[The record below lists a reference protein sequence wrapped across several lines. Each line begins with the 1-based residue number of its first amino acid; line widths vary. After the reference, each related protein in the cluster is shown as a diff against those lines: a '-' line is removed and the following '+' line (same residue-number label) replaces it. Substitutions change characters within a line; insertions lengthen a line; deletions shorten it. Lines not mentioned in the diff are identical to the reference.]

1 MIISRQLAQNATY
14 RKEQKIPLPPQQ
26 EAEKNELI
34 RNRRIGLAL
43 SGGGFRAAIFHLGVI
58 RRLEELDIM
67 PQVRVVSAVSGGSI
81 IAAYYLCEME
91 RRLHLESPKDRA
103 KKEVRLRIFESIAKD
118 FLAALDHNLRSR
130 ALFYTPF
137 YHPWLFLKTLLLKP
151 FHATARSVLIQKEY
165 DIWFYDENALDQLP
179 SATGLNEPNVPVTNK
194 GTKLLLNTTSLLS
207 GERVTFSREP
217 ISGVNEMSK
226 VNNNVLL
233 LSRVVG
239 ASSGVPGLFPPTT
252 IAGDVLVDGG
262 VADNQGIES
271 LIHDPVQCNVLI
283 VSDASGQMEACDTM
297 KRSVLNVL
305 VRVNS
310 VLQFQVRNK
319 LIDILVGWRNLPDID
334 NEPHRFAF
342 IHLFRNLKDLSDTNK
357 RMPSEFITGIG
368 RIRTDL
374 DQFSYI
380 EREALMYHGYTLI
393 DAQLREYCKDVLA
406 DVLSANPPEEMT
418 APPLFS
424 EAVLNKRELGMDE
437 STGRDEIRA
446 DLEAGCQNVY
456 LVRCIKKHP
465 KVVLPIVATGIA
477 AAAVFL
483 ILVLFI
489 YPQPMHWIGGLLNEA
504 IYGVF
509 PTMTVKPINTV
520 LNHFGLL
527 DLATSINGLS
537 GLAAFTLITLLVL
550 YVVSF
555 PVYVI
560 VRKVVERHDRQI
572 YRKLTGM
579 DPSVHWQKEG
589 DQDRLELVNQ

>member
-1 MIISRQLAQNATY
+1 MIISRQLAQAAPYCNV
-14 RKEQKIPLPPQQ
+14 QKLTISPQ
-26 EAEKNELI
+26 ADADNKELI

-67 PQVRVVSAVSGGSI
+67 PQVRIISAVSGGSI

-91 RRLHLESPKDRA
+91 RRLHLEPHKDHT

-118 FLAALDHNLRSR
+118 FFGALDHNLRTR

-137 YHPWLFLKTLLLKP
+137 YHPWLFIKSLLQKP
-151 FHATARSVLIQKEY
+151 FRANARSVLIQKEY

-179 SATGLNEPNVPVTNK
+179 SATGLNKPNESVTYT

-233 LSRVVG
+233 LSRIVG

-283 VSDASGQMEACDTM
+283 VSDASGQMEACDSI
-297 KRSVLNVL
+297 KSSVLNVL

-319 LIDILVGWRNLPDID
+319 LIDILVGWRNLPDIND
-334 NEPHRFAF
+334 EPHRFAF
-342 IHLFRNLKDLSDTNK
+342 IHLFRNLKDWSDTDN
-357 RMPSEFITGIG
+357 RMPSEFITAIG

-393 DAQLREYCKDVLA
+393 DAQLRRYCEDVLTDFLA
-406 DVLSANPPEEMT
+406 ANPQEEMT
-418 APPLFS
+418 VPPLFS
-424 EAVLNKRELGMDE
+424 EAVLNQPKLSIDE
-437 STGRDEIRA
+437 PTGRDKIRS

-456 LVRCIKKHP
+456 LARCIKKHP
-465 KVVLPIVATGIA
+465 KFVLPIVATGVA
-477 AAAVFL
+477 AAAL
-483 ILVLFI
+483 LLLLVLFI
-489 YPQPMHWIGGLLNEA
+489 YPQPMIWIGGILNEA

-509 PTMTVKPINTV
+509 PTMAVKPIDTV
-520 LNHFGLL
+520 LNSFGLL
-527 DLATSINGLS
+527 DLSTSIKGLS
-537 GLAAFTLITLLVL
+537 GLAAFVLVTLLVL
-550 YVVSF
+550 YVISF

-560 VRKVVERHDRQI
+560 VRRVVERLDRQI
-572 YRKLTGM
+572 YKKLTGA
-579 DPSVHWQKEG
+579 DPSVHWGGARVE
-589 DQDRLELVNQ
+589 